1 MGSIDYYERIAAKTV
16 NTKLENSTWQINS
29 VT

>member
-1 MGSIDYYERIAAKTV
+1 MGTINYYERIVAKTI